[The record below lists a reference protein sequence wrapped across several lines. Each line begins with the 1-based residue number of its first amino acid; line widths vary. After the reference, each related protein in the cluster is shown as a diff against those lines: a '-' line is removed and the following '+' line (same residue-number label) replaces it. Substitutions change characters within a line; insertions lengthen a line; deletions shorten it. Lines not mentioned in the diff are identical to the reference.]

1 MKIGLVREENCPDS
15 ALSWTALSG
24 GRKEFYWQICLLAES
39 AKLCTV
45 LLKLTSISGTVL
57 ESDWVLSQTAPSS
70 SRRCPDRMGKIK
82 LFEYFDALKIIEDIK
97 SN

>member
-1 MKIGLVREENCPDS
+1 MVAEKNSTRKFVFWLKGTRQCP
-15 ALSWTALSG
+15 
-24 GRKEFYWQICLLAES
+24 KLLGP

-45 LLKLTSISGTVL
+45 QLKITSISGSVL